1 MAEPQS
7 IKNEPF
13 TDFPRQAYSIIS
25 DDFCHEKNLV
35 TKISAKTS
43 KSVIKI
49 KESITN
55 KKDKW
60 SVADEVKLW
69 FDLPNNR
76 SLYAKVKSSDYIK
89 VHYDHGV
96 R

>member
-1 MAEPQS
+1 MTEPQS

-13 TDFPRQAYSIIS
+13 TDFPRQAYSIIN
-25 DDFCHEKNLV
+25 DDFCHEKNVV

-60 SVADEVKLW
+60 SVAD
-69 FDLPNNR
+69 
-76 SLYAKVKSSDYIK
+76 
-89 VHYDHGV
+89 
-96 R
+96 